1 MPDNLNATLM
11 QAYVVAA
18 WLIAS
23 LAAVIM
29 GIFCS

>member
-1 MPDNLNATLM
+1 MADNLNGMLM

-23 LAAVIM
+23 LAAVLM
-29 GIFCS
+29 GLFAS